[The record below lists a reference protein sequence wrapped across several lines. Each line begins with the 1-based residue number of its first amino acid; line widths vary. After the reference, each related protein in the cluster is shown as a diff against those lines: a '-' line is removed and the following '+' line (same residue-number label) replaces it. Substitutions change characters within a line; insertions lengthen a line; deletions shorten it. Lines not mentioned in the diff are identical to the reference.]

1 MNFEKKGNFMKI
13 YSVNDKEFAQFGRV
27 LDLNTDEII
36 AVADKIEKPAEGSA
50 YEPSRADF
58 EALPIKEEIQARYFG
73 MLDTQLGY
81 CYGHSHQ
88 LNALE
93 WHTCSEINIAVNDLI
108 LLLGDRRDIEDGN
121 RYDSANVKAFRLCR
135 GEAIEVYATTLHF
148 CPIETDAIGFGCV
161 VGLLR
166 GTNTPLD
173 KASSDPLLFRVNKWI
188 FAHDEN
194 KGLIERGV
202 VAGIYGENYEL

>member
-1 MNFEKKGNFMKI
+1 MKI
-13 YSVNDKEFAQFGRV
+13 YSVKDKEFAQFGRV
-27 LDLNTDEII
+27 IDLDTDEII
-36 AVADKIEKPAEGSA
+36 AVADKIEKPAEGST

-58 EALPIKEEIQARYFG
+58 EALPIKDEIQDVYFG

-81 CYGHSHQ
+81 CCGHSHQ

-93 WHTCSEINIAVNDLI
+93 WHTCSEINVAVNDLI
-108 LLLGDRRDIEDGN
+108 LLLGDRRDIEEGN

-148 CPIETDAIGFGCV
+148 CPIETDENGFGCV

-166 GTNTPLD
+166 GTNVPTEKTP
-173 KASSDPLLFRVNKWI
+173 KDPVLFRVNKWI
-188 FAHDEN
+188 IAHNDN
-194 KGLIERGV
+194 KALIERGV